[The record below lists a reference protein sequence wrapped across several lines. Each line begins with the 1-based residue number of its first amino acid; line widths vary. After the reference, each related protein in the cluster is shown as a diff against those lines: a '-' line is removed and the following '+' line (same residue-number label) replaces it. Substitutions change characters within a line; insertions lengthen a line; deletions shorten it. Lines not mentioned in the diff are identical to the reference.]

1 MSPEREKFL
10 LFRIR
15 AHQDQ
20 RAFAELFL
28 EHKPALYAFLRSR
41 LPSPEDADDMLNTVF
56 LRAWNFVLTSHSN
69 EKDHFSGLVFH
80 LARYALKDYWKGR
93 RYDLSLSE
101 MQDAG
106 QDIEDRSNS
115 DAATEARTEVGMIK
129 EAMRRLPEEYQ
140 EVIVLRMFQQLDF
153 DEIAKRMEKNAGT
166 VRVTLHR
173 ALKAL
178 RKYL

>member
-28 EHKPALYAFLRSR
+28 EHKRPLYAFLRSR
-41 LPSPEDADDMLNTVF
+41 LPSREDADDLMNLVF
-56 LRAWNFVLTSHSN
+56 LRAWNFVLTSHAN

-80 LARYALKDYWKGR
+80 LARYALKDFWKTR
-93 RYDLSLSE
+93 RQDVSLAEASE
-101 MQDAG
+101 SG
-106 QDIEDRSNS
+106 LEPE
-115 DAATEARTEVGMIK
+115 DAARSGATIEAGAEVEMIRRAL
-129 EAMRRLPEEYQ
+129 ERLPEEYQ

-153 DEIAKRMEKNAGT
+153 DEIAKRMEKNASA

-173 ALKAL
+173 ALKEL
-178 RKYL
+178 RKHL